1 MANQAASGLITWEDR
16 EEGIKMDFDQIRA
29 FLNVASLKSFS
40 EAGEKMFIS
49 QPSVSV
55 RIKALEEELGVL
67 LFDRSKAR
75 EPVLTEAGRVFLD
88 YAQSIVNLQD
98 ECRETLSGKREEAT
112 GLVYIGASTV
122 PGTYLLPRILARFK
136 KECTEIDFNVNILDT
151 SAVLE
156 GILNYSYD
164 IGMVGLVKKDDRLKY
179 LPLVDDKLMLCAP
192 CGLIDKLKY
201 GEGVPVEE
209 LLSHHLILREKGSA
223 TRQLLEKSLAKAGYE
238 LGCFKGITFFNS
250 MEGIKQAVK
259 EGLGVAVV
267 SKLSIEDMCRSGEL
281 ESFAISDLNLDR
293 QLYMLYHHKR
303 VLGPAAQKFLEFV
316 AQEFTKES

>member
-1 MANQAASGLITWEDR
+1 
-16 EEGIKMDFDQIRA
+16 MDFDQIRA

-88 YAQSIVNLQD
+88 YAQSIINLQD

-122 PGTYLLPRILARFK
+122 PGTYLLPQLLARFK
-136 KECTEIDFNVNILDT
+136 KDCSVIDFNVNILDT
-151 SAVLE
+151 SAVVE

-164 IGMVGLVKKDDRLKY
+164 LGMVGLVKKDDRLNY
-179 LPLVDDKLMLCAP
+179 LPVVDDELVLCAP
-192 CGLIDKLKY
+192 AGLVDKLKY
-201 GEGVPVEE
+201 GEGIPPEE
-209 LLSHHLILREKGSA
+209 MLSHHLILREKGSA
-223 TRQLLEKSLAKAGYE
+223 TRQLLEKSLAQKGYE
-238 LGCFKGITFFNS
+238 LGCFEGITFFNS

-267 SKLSIEDMCRSGEL
+267 SKLSIEDMCRTGEI
-281 ESFAISDLNLDR
+281 ESFTIRDLDLRR
-293 QLYMLYHHKR
+293 QLYMVYHHKR
-303 VLGPAAQKFLEFV
+303 VLGPAAQKFLDFV
-316 AQEFTKES
+316 SREFTKAG

>member
-1 MANQAASGLITWEDR
+1 
-16 EEGIKMDFDQIRA
+16 MDFDQIRA

-40 EAGEKMFIS
+40 EAAEKMFIS

-88 YAQSIVNLQD
+88 YAQSIINLQD

-122 PGTYLLPRILARFK
+122 PGTYLLPPLISRFK
-136 KECTEIDFNVNILDT
+136 KNCTVIDFNINILDT

-164 IGMVGLVKKDDRLKY
+164 LGLVGLVKKDERLKY
-179 LPLVDDKLMLCAP
+179 LPIIDDELVLLAP
-192 CGLIDKLKY
+192 RGALNKDSCR
-201 GEGVPVEE
+201 EGVLAEE
-209 LLSHHLILREKGSA
+209 LPGHHLILREKGSA
-223 TRQLLEKSLAKAGYE
+223 TRQLLEKQLLIKGFD
-238 LGCFKGITFFNS
+238 LNCFNGITYFNS

-259 EGLGVAVV
+259 EGLGIAVV
-267 SKLSIEDMCRSGEL
+267 SKLSVQD
-281 ESFAISDLNLDR
+281 FASTGAADIFTISDLDLQR
-293 QLYMLYHHKR
+293 KLYLVYHHSR
-303 VLGPAAQKFLEFV
+303 VLGPAAQKVREFV
-316 AQEFTKES
+316 TGEFTK